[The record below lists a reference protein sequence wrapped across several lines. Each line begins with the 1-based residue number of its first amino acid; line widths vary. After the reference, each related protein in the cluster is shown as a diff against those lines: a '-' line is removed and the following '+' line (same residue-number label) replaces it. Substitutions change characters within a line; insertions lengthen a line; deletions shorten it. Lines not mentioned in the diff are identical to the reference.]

1 MLNHYYNTEKFQS
14 LPTQAK
20 KTLIL
25 LKPQSVFGDTRKQMQ
40 GEKRKPHLV
49 LVATPFIQSAE
60 FQGAHLSA
68 HPGTLKVSEV
78 EVFIKAHA

>member
-1 MLNHYYNTEKFQS
+1 
-14 LPTQAK
+14 
-20 KTLIL
+20 
-25 LKPQSVFGDTRKQMQ
+25 MQ
-40 GEKRKPHLV
+40 GEKHKPHLV

-60 FQGAHLSA
+60 FRGARLSA

>member
-1 MLNHYYNTEKFQS
+1 
-14 LPTQAK
+14 
-20 KTLIL
+20 
-25 LKPQSVFGDTRKQMQ
+25 MQ

-60 FQGAHLSA
+60 FRGAHLSA
-68 HPGTLKVSEV
+68 HPGTLKVNEV